1 MGAQQL
7 VLFKD
12 VNEKEVRR
20 VVGREL
26 KQYKALKVSLQN
38 RLECEEAGIT
48 ILYPTLN
55 HEEKMKE
62 LKVKQMDRAL
72 QNALDDIEREII
84 TQKYL
89 SSTRVKDIN
98 LYLDM
103 GLTKD
108 QYYSIKK
115 QAIFQLATALGI
127 I

>member
-26 KQYKALKVSLQN
+26 KQYRALKVSLQN
-38 RLECEEAGIT
+38 RLEREEAGIT

-62 LKVKQMDRAL
+62 LKVKQMERAL

>member
-26 KQYKALKVSLQN
+26 KQYRALKVSLQN
-38 RLECEEAGIT
+38 RLEREEAGIT